1 MANMTKYGVSYDFSN
16 AEFEARFDGVT
27 FRFSSKSHLARFME
41 YASQHMRG
49 VSSSL
54 TRRFKYGIEASI
66 LALFQYYR
74 QVETRGFYVIVG
86 DTIYRSPDLI
96 DFQVVMADGE

>member
-1 MANMTKYGVSYDFSN
+1 MANVTKYGVSYDFSN
-16 AEFEARFDGVT
+16 PDFECRFDGVT
-27 FRFSSKSHLARFME
+27 FRFSSASHLSRFME

-74 QVETRGFYVIVG
+74 QVESRGFYVSIG
-86 DTIYRSPDLI
+86 DTVYRSPEFI
-96 DFQVVMADGE
+96 DFKVVMNNA

>member
-16 AEFEARFDGVT
+16 PEFECRFDGVT
-27 FRFSSKSHLARFME
+27 FRFSSKSHKARFME
-41 YASQHMRG
+41 YATQHMRG

-54 TRRFKYGIEASI
+54 TRRFKYGIDATI

-74 QVETRGFYVIVG
+74 QVETRGFYVVIG
-86 DTIYRSPDLI
+86 DVTYRSPDLI
-96 DFQVVMADGE
+96 DFKVVMINA